1 MHADALSAAPLPVGS
16 RLADRFLIVRAVG
29 HGGMG
34 FVYEAIDEKV
44 RRRVALKCAAP
55 RYLHRLSPE
64 ARAAREVS
72 HFNVC
77 KVHDVHVVSTPAGEM
92 DVLSMEFIDGETLSA
107 RVHRDGPLP
116 PASARAVARQICAG
130 LAQAHRQ
137 GVIHGDL
144 KPANVMLG
152 RDADGALRAV
162 ITDFGLAR
170 LQHDADTGDRG
181 GTQAYMAPE
190 LHRGD
195 RATVASDLFA
205 LGVLL
210 HVMVSGHT
218 PGTSVATPS
227 TVPEPI
233 GTADSTRTRPPALDV
248 ASVPRVSE
256 RAMSP
261 MPARWRSTVARCLSE
276 DPRDRP
282 SSADEV
288 ARALEPPRW
297 WFGAAAAVAG
307 VAIAVAAYE
316 QGREVPLG
324 PPVRLAVLPVAI
336 ASSLSGKPGLGSVA
350 TDVARRLTGRRSN
363 VTVIPPAEAA
373 ANGVDTAER
382 ALGVLGATHALEM
395 ELSATGSDVRG
406 AARLIDLESGRSTR
420 TLEGTYARDD
430 TPAVARAFAAIVS
443 EAFRLPAPDR
453 AEELSGEAG
462 AAYAEGMALVRGSLD
477 GGAAA
482 MPLFEKAVTL
492 APRSALP
499 YAGLAEAQLQRFR
512 SERGAWLDQAEGAIA
527 KAQSLDADSAPVLI
541 GASAVAQERGL
552 YEDAIRFSSR
562 AVELDSSNSEAWRLL
577 AVSFERSNQP
587 EQAVATYER
596 AIAAQPGYYRHYLSL
611 GNFYLTRAQFDRAES
626 MYRKVTEVAPAL
638 QTGRMNLGIALA
650 QQRRFAEAEKQLLA
664 ALALRSSPGL
674 LANIGA
680 LYYAEER
687 YSDALP
693 YFEKSLSSG
702 PPTAVRYMNL
712 GDAFRH
718 LNRARDAVRAY
729 EEARLLAEADVALN
743 PRRASARAFLGQ
755 SYASVGDSS
764 RAQSELTQAL
774 ALEPE
779 NATVLRQAVITYELL
794 GMRARAL
801 AVLERAPSPLLTELS
816 KHPDCQSLARDS
828 RFAELV
834 QRRQAR

>member
-1 MHADALSAAPLPVGS
+1 MLADALSAAPLPVGS

-29 HGGMG
+29 RGGMG
-34 FVYEAIDEKV
+34 FVYEALDEKV
-44 RRRVALKCAAP
+44 NRRVALKCAAP
-55 RYLHRLSPE
+55 RHLHRLSPE

-92 DVLSMEFIDGETLSA
+92 DVLSMEFIEGETLSA

-116 PASARAVARQICAG
+116 PAAARAVARQICAG

-144 KPANVMLG
+144 KAANVMLG
-152 RDADGALRAV
+152 RDADGGLRAV
-162 ITDFGLAR
+162 ITDFGLAQ

-190 LHRGD
+190 LHRGE

-210 HVMVSGHT
+210 HVMVSGHA
-218 PGTSVATPS
+218 PGPSVAGLS
-227 TVPEPI
+227 TVPAPI
-233 GTADSTRTRPPALDV
+233 GTADSTRTRPPVLDA

-256 RAMSP
+256 RVVLP
-261 MPARWRSTVARCLSE
+261 MPARWRGTVARCLSE

-282 SSADEV
+282 TSADEV
-288 ARALEPPRW
+288 ARALEPRRW
-297 WFGAAAAVAG
+297 WIGAAAAVAA
-307 VAIAVAAYE
+307 VAIAVAAYQ
-316 QGREVPLG
+316 QGRDVPLG

-336 ASSLSGKPGLGSVA
+336 ASSLSGRPGLGGVA

-363 VTVIPPAEAA
+363 FTVIPPGEAA

-382 ALGVLGATHALEM
+382 AFGVLGATHALELK
-395 ELSATGSDVRG
+395 LSAAGSDLGG

-430 TPAVARAFAAIVS
+430 TPAMARAFAAIVS

-453 AEELSGEAG
+453 PEELSGEAG
-462 AAYAEGMALVRGSLD
+462 AAYAEGMALLRGSLD

-482 MPLFEKAVTL
+482 MPLFERAMTL

-499 YAGLAEAQLQRFR
+499 YAGLAEAQLQRFQ
-512 SERGAWLDQAEGAIA
+512 SERGAWLDRAEGAIA
-527 KAQSLDADSAPVLI
+527 KAQSLDADSVPVLI

-587 EQAVATYER
+587 ERAVATYER

-626 MYRKVTEVAPAL
+626 TYRKVTEVAPDL

-650 QQRRFAEAEKQLLA
+650 QQRRFAEAEKELLA

-693 YFEKSLSSG
+693 YFERSLSSG
-702 PPTAVRYMNL
+702 PPTVVRYMNL

-718 LNRARDAVRAY
+718 LNRPRDAVRAY
-729 EEARLLAEADVALN
+729 EKARLLAEGDVALN

-755 SYASVGDSS
+755 SYAAVGDSS

-801 AVLERAPSPLLTELS
+801 AVLERAPSLLLTELTE
-816 KHPDCQSLARDS
+816 HPDCQSLAQDS

>member
-1 MHADALSAAPLPVGS
+1 MHADAPSAAPLPVGS

-29 HGGMG
+29 RGGMG
-34 FVYEAIDEKV
+34 FVYEALDEKV
-44 RRRVALKCAAP
+44 NRRVALKCAAP
-55 RYLHRLSPE
+55 RHRHRLSPE

-92 DVLSMEFIDGETLSA
+92 DVLSMEFVDGETLSA
-107 RVHRDGPLP
+107 RVHREGPLP
-116 PASARAVARQICAG
+116 PASAREVARQVCAG

-144 KPANVMLG
+144 KAANVILG
-152 RDADGALRAV
+152 RDAGGALRAV

-190 LHRGD
+190 LHRGE

-210 HVMVSGHT
+210 QVMVSGRSPT
-218 PGTSVATPS
+218 ASVAMPS
-227 TVPEPI
+227 TVPAPI
-233 GTADSTRTRPPALDV
+233 GSTESTRTRRPVLDV
-248 ASVPRVSE
+248 APVPRVSE
-256 RAMSP
+256 RVMAP
-261 MPARWRSTVARCLSE
+261 MPARWKDVVGWCLSA
-276 DPRDRP
+276 DPGDRP
-282 SSADEV
+282 ASADEV
-288 ARALEPPRW
+288 ARALEPRRW
-297 WFGAAAAVAG
+297 WIGAAAAVVA
-307 VAIAVAAYE
+307 VAIGVAAYH
-316 QGREVPLG
+316 QGREAPSG
-324 PPVRLAVLPVAI
+324 PPVRLAVLPVEMA
-336 ASSLSGKPGLGSVA
+336 ASLSGQPGLGGVA
-350 TDVARRLTGRRSN
+350 TDVARRLTGRRRN
-363 VTVIPPAEAA
+363 FTVIPPAEATSY
-373 ANGVDTAER
+373 GVDTPDA
-382 ALGVLGATHALEM
+382 AHGALGATHALELK
-395 ELSATGSDVRG
+395 LSATGSDISG

-430 TPAVARAFAAIVS
+430 PAALARAFAAIVS

-453 AEELSGEAG
+453 PEELSGEAG

-482 MPLFEKAVTL
+482 MPLFERASTL

-499 YAGLAEAQLQRFR
+499 YAGLAEAQLQRFQ
-512 SERGAWLDQAEGAIA
+512 SERGAWLDRAEAAIA
-527 KAQSLDADSAPVLI
+527 KARSLDADSVPVLI

-626 MYRKVTEVAPAL
+626 TYRKVTELAPAL

-650 QQRRFAEAEKQLLA
+650 QQRRFAEAEQELLA

-680 LYYAEER
+680 LYYAQER

-702 PPTAVRYMNL
+702 PPTVVRYMNL
-712 GDAFRH
+712 GDALRH
-718 LNRARDAVRAY
+718 LNRPRDAVRAY
-729 EEARLLAEADVALN
+729 ERARLLAEGDVALN
-743 PRRASARAFLGQ
+743 PRRAAARVFLGQ
-755 SYASVGDSS
+755 SHAAVGDAS

-779 NATVLRQAVITYELL
+779 NATVLRQAVIAYELL

-801 AVLERAPSPLLTELS
+801 TVLERAPASLVTELS
-816 KHPDCQSLARDS
+816 EHPDCQSLAQDP